1 MKRQILR
8 RIRKVT
14 SLIAATAM
22 TTMLFSG
29 ISFVNAAEVKEVS
42 HTYDFTNNAGK
53 TKPVKGQILDGTNSE
68 TSGILYS
75 EESTN
80 NVTFDAAQLKFR
92 SGSALYLP
100 ISDDTTKVT
109 YSQSCTGDSSNR
121 PTYVGENKD
130 TYMVQMKKTEQSV
143 TIDDITDYI
152 KTVGDQKYIAIYSQG
167 DVKIA
172 KIKLTEYNPINRV
185 KVTGKVE
192 GAAAQGIT
200 EIIFK
205 NIDSGELTTATIEAD
220 GTYSTV
226 LKRVAGNTSY
236 TASISKTGYQLDR
249 TESANQFA
257 LTGNDGAASYN
268 FKVVD
273 APVTTVSG
281 TLAGVPDS
289 GCKAELKLELIPDD
303 STLNSVDVA
312 LTKVSDGVY
321 AFSNVNVTP
330 DMTYSYKL
338 VNANDYEVN
347 DKLLKAEGTYTD
359 LSVNATAK
367 PVYDITGSFV
377 TSNGTTANVTAITFT
392 NMNEDGYSYTFE
404 VTGNDYAAKLR
415 AGDYVTSAQADGY
428 TVFDH
433 VSVDDASQ
441 VNDIY
446 LEAPQDTTEVEYKE
460 EIIVGEKEE
469 FKTIQSA
476 VNYVKR
482 MKRDAGKRVTLKLN
496 DALYR
501 EQIIVDTP
509 DVTFATDRTEAP
521 VVTWY
526 YGIGYS
532 YYSVAPESEPNK
544 GFYSEKYAVD
554 KYEKTAVT
562 THWGTTVEIKPAA
575 TGFKAEGITF
585 ESSFNRYMTTEE
597 VEDGVGEGGDLSKDN
612 RSVAGVDVQANKN
625 KERACAMYIIADNCE
640 YKNCSFLSSQD
651 TMFTGDG
658 EENIYFKDCLIEGT
672 TDFIC
677 GNGNPVFDSCTL
689 SIYGYSD
696 KVADGSYITAS
707 KAGGSEGYL
716 FYNCKIQN
724 TSYPGIKGGTKNVY
738 FGRPW
743 GAGTKVLFYNTQ
755 VESSDMVAA
764 AGYASMSNVTPADAF
779 YSEYNT
785 HTADG
790 NVVDTSKRV
799 TGSKVLSE
807 EEASKV
813 SVKAYFGDWTPDYYT
828 ESKPDQPTEPE
839 QPDKIAAFP
848 GAEGGG
854 MYATGGRGGDVYTVT
869 NLEDYKQDET
879 PIEGSLRYGVE
890 TAGEGRIIVF
900 NVGGTINLKRTLTFK
915 NKKNITLAGQTAPGD
930 GITIAGYDTNI
941 SNSENL
947 IIRYLR
953 FRPGAANVYS
963 GGDSMDALWGR
974 DNDTFIIDHC
984 SFSWNTDE
992 TLSTY
997 RGKNGTVQWCIISES
1012 LTVSGHT
1019 KGRHGYGG
1027 IFGGDNTVFQYNLI
1041 ANHTSRS
1048 PRIGGGSMGDP
1059 TKDGGSMATLQI
1071 SNNVVYNWGYLP
1083 CYGGGFTNT
1092 NYVNNYLKAG
1102 IGTRDD
1108 VAEQIIRFGE
1118 AGKTGSFYVAGNVVE
1133 GNDELTKDNQKGVSN
1148 AGQTSGSTITTQVF
1162 STIIAP
1168 AFEQITLTSAEN
1180 CYNQVLNRAG
1190 ATFPERDA
1198 IDARVVSE
1206 TINDTGFYINTED
1219 EVGGYCTDFSEREEG
1234 FDTDKDGIADAWE
1247 KENGLNPNDSTD
1259 STKIDASG
1267 YSYIELYINSLV
1279 EGTQSKDYAAPNPT
1293 ASMDL
1298 ANNTQVSEGTAVTV
1312 NVKAEANNGGSIAK
1326 VEFYNGSELVGTD
1339 ETAPYSYEYANL
1351 TDGTYSISARAYDN
1365 AGNATQTTSAK
1376 LHVNSVADSG
1386 DWTSKDIGT
1395 TNIKG
1400 SSSIVDGVLT
1410 VKGTGKLGKS
1420 EGSVSGTEYAKAET
1434 DNFQFT
1440 YKQVTGDIELVAK
1453 LDSATAVD
1461 NHVFSGIMFRESLD
1475 SDAKTAALGLSLV
1488 KLSKQTSWST
1498 YLVDRAA
1505 TGGALDYIGE
1515 TIDSVSN
1522 ASNAGIGLLADIDF
1536 KNGKEYKGTWFKLA
1550 RHGDEITGYSSADGI
1565 TWTKVGSTT
1574 IDMPDTIYIGFAV
1587 DSNKAANE
1595 LDNLSTAKF
1604 SNISMAADFEEVIY
1618 NTTNVKVSGAESVV
1632 PGEDLSVVF
1641 SEISGFGLPETV
1653 EVTMNGVPAEYTY
1666 DKATGALTVKNV
1678 TGKVVITAAGVEK
1691 ENADITF
1698 DEIDDNNLLVI
1709 ENKDGVMILSQSATE
1724 GRISNTTSGA
1734 VNASYVLFPETK
1746 ENQTLT
1752 LKLKVK
1758 KYSITGSE
1766 GKRTGVFVGA
1776 FNLTNNVF
1784 ASLGFR
1790 GVDGVTDS
1798 LSPYWYK
1805 ASDKIGNG
1813 SPKFAVVLNDEYE
1826 ITFTRKD
1833 GVYACSFKNLNDP
1846 SQSGEKVFTDSKFNA
1861 NDKSQL
1867 GLCLIGADV
1876 EITDMKLMDAEGK
1889 VVYTQTEPE
1898 QPSEQKADYTALDAA
1913 IAKAEALDASE
1924 YVDFTKV
1931 AAAVKEA
1938 KELSR
1943 TLTANEQSQVDEK
1956 TKAIEDA
1963 VNALEKKQTQPDK
1976 GDKTEP
1982 TVPDDGGA
1990 STDADTSETAGDT
2003 TATGDSS
2010 MAMVYAFAAML
2021 SMVLAAYVYADKKRK
2036 AIK

>member
-1 MKRQILR
+1 MKRQIMR
-8 RIRKVT
+8 RIRKIT
-14 SLIAATAM
+14 SLVAATAM

-29 ISFVNAAEVKEVS
+29 ISFGYAAEIKEVT

-53 TKPVKGQILDGTNSE
+53 AVPVKGQILDKTDSE
-68 TSGILYS
+68 TTGILYS

-92 SGSALYLP
+92 NGSVLYLP
-100 ISDDTTKVT
+100 ISDDTTKIT
-109 YSQSCTGDSSNR
+109 YSQSCTGDSNER

-143 TIDDITDYI
+143 TINDITDYI
-152 KTVGDQKYIAIYSQG
+152 KTVGDKKYIAIYSHG

-172 KIKLTEYNPINRV
+172 KIKLTEYNPVNRV
-185 KVTGKVE
+185 TVTGNVE
-192 GAAAQGIT
+192 GAAQQGIT
-200 EIIFK
+200 QITFK
-205 NIDSGELTTATIEAD
+205 NMDSGELTTANIEAD
-220 GTYSTV
+220 GAYSVV
-226 LKRVAGNTSY
+226 LKRVETTAY
-236 TASISKTGYQLDR
+236 TASVSKTGYQLDR
-249 TESANQFA
+249 TDNANQFT
-257 LTGNDGAASYN
+257 LTGNDAQASYN
-268 FKVVD
+268 FKVVE
-273 APVTTVSG
+273 APVTNISG
-281 TLAGVPDS
+281 TLTGVPDS
-289 GCKAELKLELIPDD
+289 ACKADLGMRLIPDD
-303 STLNSVDVA
+303 STLNSVDVV
-312 LTKVSDGVY
+312 LTKSSDGVY
-321 AFSNVNVTP
+321 TFADVNLTP
-330 DMTYSYKL
+330 DMTYSCEL
-338 VNANDYEVN
+338 INANDYEVN

-359 LSVNATAK
+359 LSVKATAK

-377 TSNGTTANVTAITFT
+377 TSNGTTADVTSITFT
-392 NMNEDGYSYTFE
+392 NMNEAGYSYTFE
-404 VTGNDYAAKLR
+404 AAGNGYTAKLR

-433 VSVDDASQ
+433 VSVGSAAQ

-446 LEAPQDTTEVEYKE
+446 LEAPQDTTEAEYKE
-460 EIIVGEKEE
+460 EILVGENEE

-476 VNYVKR
+476 INYVKR
-482 MKRDAGKRVTLKLN
+482 MKREAGERVTLKLN

-509 DVTFATDRTEAP
+509 DITFATDRTEAP

-532 YYSVAPESEPNK
+532 YYSVAPESEPDK

-562 THWGTTVEIKPAA
+562 THWGTTVEIKPAGS
-575 TGFKAEGITF
+575 GFRAEGITF

-597 VEDGVGEGGDLSKDN
+597 IEDGVGEGGDLSKDN

-625 KERACAMYIIADNCE
+625 KERACAMYIVADNCE

-677 GNGNPVFDSCTL
+677 GNGNPVFDGCTL

-696 KVADGSYITAS
+696 KAADGSFITAS
-707 KAGGSEGYL
+707 KAGGSKGYL
-716 FYNCKIQN
+716 FNNCKVVN
-724 TSYPGIKGGTKNVY
+724 TNYPGIMPGTKNVY

-743 GAGTKVLFYNTQ
+743 GAGTKVLFYNTE
-755 VESSDMVAA
+755 VESADMIHA
-764 AGYASMSNVTPADAF
+764 AGYAPMSNVTPAEAF

-785 HTADG
+785 HTAAG
-790 NVVDTSKRV
+790 VAVDTSRRAA
-799 TGSKVLSE
+799 GSKVLSDA
-807 EEASKV
+807 EASQV
-813 SVKAYFGDWTPDYYT
+813 SVKSYFGDWTPSFYSDGGT
-828 ESKPDQPTEPE
+828 DKPTQPEEPS
-839 QPDKIAAFP
+839 DKIIAFP

-869 NLEDYKQDET
+869 NLEDYKQGET

-900 NVGGTINLKRTLTFK
+900 NVAGTINLKQTLTFRD
-915 NKKNITLAGQTAPGD
+915 KKNITLAGQTAPGD

-997 RGKNGTVQWCIISES
+997 RGKDGTVQWCIISES

-1102 IGTRDD
+1102 LGTRDD
-1108 VAEQIIRFGE
+1108 VDGQIIRFGE
-1118 AGKTGSFYVAGNVVE
+1118 SGKTGSFYVAGNVVE
-1133 GNDELTKDNQKGVSN
+1133 GNDELTNNNQKGVIN
-1148 AGQTSGSTITTQVF
+1148 AGQTSGSTITRQVF
-1162 STIIAP
+1162 SPIMAQ
-1168 AFEQITLTSAEN
+1168 AFGRITLVSAN
-1180 CYNQVLNRAG
+1180 GCYNQVLNKAG

-1247 KENGLNPNDSTD
+1247 LENGLNPNDNTD
-1259 STKIDASG
+1259 SVKIDAESG
-1267 YSYIELYINSLV
+1267 YAYIELYINSLV

-1312 NVKAEANNGGSIAK
+1312 NVNAEANNGGSIAK

-1339 ETAPYSYEYANL
+1339 ESAPYSCDYINL
-1351 TDGTYSISARAYDN
+1351 TDGTYNISARAYDN
-1365 AGNATQTTSAK
+1365 AGNATQTTPAK

-1386 DWTSKDIGT
+1386 EWTSKDIGT

-1400 SSSIVDGVLT
+1400 SSSLVDGVLT

-1440 YKQVTGDIELVAK
+1440 YKQITGDIELVAK

-1498 YLVDRAA
+1498 YLVDRTA
-1505 TGGALDYIGE
+1505 TGGAIDYIGE
-1515 TIDSVSN
+1515 TIDSVSS
-1522 ASNAGIGLLADIDF
+1522 ASNAGISLLADIDF
-1536 KNGKEYKGTWFKLA
+1536 KNGREYKGTWFKLA
-1550 RHGDEITGYSSADGI
+1550 RHGNEFTGYSSADGI

-1618 NTTNVKVSGAESVV
+1618 NTANVDVSGAESVV
-1632 PGEDLSVVF
+1632 PGDDLTAVF
-1641 SEISGFGLPETV
+1641 SEVSGFSLPETV
-1653 EVTMNGVPAEYTY
+1653 EVTMNGVPADYTY
-1666 DKATGALTVKNV
+1666 DKTTGTLTVKNV
-1678 TGKVVITAAGVEK
+1678 TGKVVITAAGVKK
-1691 ENADITF
+1691 EDVDITLN
-1698 DEIDDNNLLVI
+1698 EIDDSNLLTI
-1709 ENKDGVMILSQSATE
+1709 ENKEDVMVLNQSATE
-1724 GRISNTTSGA
+1724 GRISSTTSA
-1734 VNASYVLFPETK
+1734 AENASYLLFPETK
-1746 ENQTLT
+1746 DDQTLT

-1758 KYSITGSE
+1758 NYSITGSA
-1766 GKRTGVFVGA
+1766 GKNTGVFVGA

-1790 GVDGVTDS
+1790 GVDKTTDS

-1805 ASDKIGNG
+1805 SSEKVGNG
-1813 SPKFAVVLNDEYE
+1813 SPKFAVSLNDEYE
-1826 ITFTRKD
+1826 VTFTRKD
-1833 GVYACSFKNLNDP
+1833 GVYSCSFKNLNDP
-1846 SQSGEKVFTDSKFNA
+1846 SQAGEKIFTDSKFDV

-1867 GLCLIGADV
+1867 GICLIGADV
-1876 EITDMKLMDAEGK
+1876 EISDMKLTDADGK
-1889 VVYTQTEPE
+1889 VIYSQAAGSTDKPVEPE
-1898 QPSEQKADYTALDAA
+1898 QPTDPEQ
-1913 IAKAEALDASE
+1913 
-1924 YVDFTKV
+1924 
-1931 AAAVKEA
+1931 
-1938 KELSR
+1938 
-1943 TLTANEQSQVDEK
+1943 
-1956 TKAIEDA
+1956 
-1963 VNALEKKQTQPDK
+1963 
-1976 GDKTEP
+1976 
-1982 TVPDDGGA
+1982 
-1990 STDADTSETAGDT
+1990 
-2003 TATGDSS
+2003 
-2010 MAMVYAFAAML
+2010 
-2021 SMVLAAYVYADKKRK
+2021 
-2036 AIK
+2036 